1 MQFPRDPVFAGLLD
15 MKVNREQLRRDRE
28 AIARIL
34 AQGRDSGLAVD
45 ALAMIGSV
53 EKSTELSQA
62 LRDLTGKV
70 AELRALRGRYTDA
83 NVAVRRVNDEV
94 AVLEQ
99 QTIPA
104 LATKLTQ
111 EMAVQEAGLAQRV
124 DSAAG
129 GLRRI
134 PPLAVEE
141 TQLQRSV
148 TLAEQV
154 VTNLQQRYEEAR
166 LAEVSAIPDVRL
178 IDPAIEPQ
186 QPAASWAVL
195 LVVLAFLG
203 SLGAG
208 VAGAVVRDRTDRRV
222 HYPAHV
228 TGTMGLA
235 ILGAVPHLERGG
247 KASTELVVQATSYRA
262 LSFIGSGT
270 RTHTGPSL
278 VSSAALPRLLAALR
292 PSYDAIIV
300 DSPPL
305 AAGADAFA
313 IGTATGSMVLVLR
326 TGVSDRELAQT
337 KLEVLAH
344 LPIRM
349 LGAVLNDVRGGLYRY
364 YSYYLEGYEVKEEPE
379 PAWQLVR
386 APE

>member
-1 MQFPRDPVFAGLLD
+1 
-15 MKVNREQLRRDRE
+15 
-28 AIARIL
+28 
-34 AQGRDSGLAVD
+34 
-45 ALAMIGSV
+45 
-53 EKSTELSQA
+53 
-62 LRDLTGKV
+62 
-70 AELRALRGRYTDA
+70 
-83 NVAVRRVNDEV
+83 
-94 AVLEQ
+94 
-99 QTIPA
+99 
-104 LATKLTQ
+104 
-111 EMAVQEAGLAQRV
+111 
-124 DSAAG
+124 
-129 GLRRI
+129 
-134 PPLAVEE
+134 VEE

-222 HYPAHV
+222 HYPEHV
-228 TGTMGLA
+228 TRTMGLA
-235 ILGAVPHLERGG
+235 ILGAVPHLERGRNG
-247 KASTELVVQATSYRA
+247 MKAGAVLQATSYRA
-262 LSFIGSGT
+262 LSFIGSAR

-313 IGTATGSMVLVLR
+313 IVTATGSMVLVLR

-337 KLEVLAH
+337 KL
-344 LPIRM
+344 
-349 LGAVLNDVRGGLYRY
+349 
-364 YSYYLEGYEVKEEPE
+364 
-379 PAWQLVR
+379 
-386 APE
+386 

>member
-1 MQFPRDPVFAGLLD
+1 
-15 MKVNREQLRRDRE
+15 
-28 AIARIL
+28 
-34 AQGRDSGLAVD
+34 
-45 ALAMIGSV
+45 
-53 EKSTELSQA
+53 
-62 LRDLTGKV
+62 
-70 AELRALRGRYTDA
+70 
-83 NVAVRRVNDEV
+83 
-94 AVLEQ
+94 
-99 QTIPA
+99 
-104 LATKLTQ
+104 
-111 EMAVQEAGLAQRV
+111 
-124 DSAAG
+124 
-129 GLRRI
+129 
-134 PPLAVEE
+134 
-141 TQLQRSV
+141 
-148 TLAEQV
+148 
-154 VTNLQQRYEEAR
+154 EEAR

-222 HYPAHV
+222 HYPEHV

-235 ILGAVPHLERGG
+235 ILGAVPNLARKPGLVDVLGG
-247 KASTELVVQATSYRA
+247 KASTELVVQASSYRA

>member
-1 MQFPRDPVFAGLLD
+1 
-15 MKVNREQLRRDRE
+15 
-28 AIARIL
+28 
-34 AQGRDSGLAVD
+34 
-45 ALAMIGSV
+45 
-53 EKSTELSQA
+53 
-62 LRDLTGKV
+62 
-70 AELRALRGRYTDA
+70 
-83 NVAVRRVNDEV
+83 
-94 AVLEQ
+94 
-99 QTIPA
+99 
-104 LATKLTQ
+104 
-111 EMAVQEAGLAQRV
+111 
-124 DSAAG
+124 
-129 GLRRI
+129 
-134 PPLAVEE
+134 
-141 TQLQRSV
+141 V

-186 QPAASWAVL
+186 QPAASWSVL
-195 LVVLAFLG
+195 LVALAFLG

-222 HYPAHV
+222 HYPEHV

-235 ILGAVPHLERGG
+235 ILGAVPHLARRRNGKEASAVLQVVEAVRGIRLNVLHAHGAGPAVLTVTSPGRSDGKSFLASNLALAFADAGFRTLLVDGDVRCGTLHRALKLARKPGLVDVLGG

-278 VSSAALPRLLAALR
+278 VSSAALPRLLASLR
-292 PSYDAIIV
+292 PGYDAIIV

-344 LPIRM
+344 LPIRI

-379 PAWQLVR
+379 PAWRLLR
-386 APE
+386 APD